1 MRTAIAYACY
11 IACMSHVQVRN
22 VPDDV
27 VAALKRRAARDRQSL
42 QRYLVDL
49 LSAEAAVAGN
59 ADLLDEAADEVGYP
73 AEPGESAAELRQDR
87 RARDRAGST
96 PPR

>member
-1 MRTAIAYACY
+1 
-11 IACMSHVQVRN
+11 MSHVQVRN

-49 LSAEAAVAGN
+49 LSAEAAVVAN
-59 ADLLDEAADEVGYP
+59 ADVLDEAAGDVGYL
-73 AEPGESAAELRQDR
+73 AAPGESAAGLRQDR
-87 RARDRAGST
+87 RARDSLGSA
-96 PPR
+96 PAR